1 MKFVSITMCT
11 QYIIVQIS
19 SANLSIGPVRPIKTI
34 KPTKPIKPIEP
45 IQVIYLYMS
54 AYVVISPE

>member
-1 MKFVSITMCT
+1 MCT

-19 SANLSIGPVRPIKTI
+19 SANLSIGPVRPIKPI
-34 KPTKPIKPIEP
+34 KPTKPIKPIKP
-45 IQVIYLYMS
+45 IKPMQVMYLYMS